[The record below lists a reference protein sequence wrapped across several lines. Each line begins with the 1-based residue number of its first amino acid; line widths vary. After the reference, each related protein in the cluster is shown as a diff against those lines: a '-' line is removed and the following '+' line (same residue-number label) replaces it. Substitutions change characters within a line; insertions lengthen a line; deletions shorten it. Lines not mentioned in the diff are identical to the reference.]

1 MPIDTRLP
9 GDPGAVRTAAT
20 WLRDGLRASV
30 AAAADEAHRTRRDS
44 EAVWSGGAG
53 DAFRSRLGTAVGPA
67 DALGEDATGSARAL
81 ERWAG
86 DLDSARAAME
96 RARTLALDAGL
107 VVTGD
112 VIEEP
117 GPAPVA
123 PAGADPV
130 QAAAAADLH
139 AGRVTAWN
147 AAVQQSDEAHRIL
160 RAGGEVLRSYA
171 NEVVGKWH
179 LNATDF
185 ANGVVGGLAEKRR
198 AALLARSTMLADAAE
213 RARALYLR
221 SPGGSA
227 VARRAGEIEFVTQ
240 NRAAALAREADGW
253 VGTVVR
259 RAPVIGVAITAA
271 GVGFDIS
278 QGKPPGKAIA
288 SGIVSGLA
296 AFGAG
301 GAITTALVAAGVSNP
316 IGWAALGAVGVGIG
330 VGMAV
335 DWAYDEW
342 VPQDVRDG
350 IDNGIEAAGE
360 WAGDTWNAVFG

>member
-1 MPIDTRLP
+1 MPIDTRVP
-9 GDPGAVRTAAT
+9 GDPGAVRTAAA
-20 WLRDGLRASV
+20 WLRDGLHTAV

-44 EAVWSGGAG
+44 EGVWSGGAG
-53 DAFRSRLGTAVGPA
+53 DAFRTRLGTAVGPA
-67 DALGEDATGSARAL
+67 DALGEDALGSARAL
-81 ERWAG
+81 ERWAA

-96 RARTLALDAGL
+96 RARTLAVEAGL
-107 VVTGD
+107 AVSGD

-117 GPAPVA
+117 GLAPVA
-123 PAGADPV
+123 PAGTDP
-130 QAAAAADLH
+130 ARASAAADVH

-147 AAVQQSDEAHRIL
+147 AAVQQADEAHRIL

-185 ANGVVGGLAEKRR
+185 ANGVVGGLATQRR
-198 AALLARSTMLADAAE
+198 DALLARSAMLAAAAE
-213 RARALYLR
+213 RARALYLS

-227 VARRAGEIEFVTQ
+227 VARRAGEIEFVTG

-253 VGTVVR
+253 IGTVVR
-259 RAPVIGVAITAA
+259 RAPGIGVAITAA
-271 GVGFDIS
+271 GIGYDIS

-288 SGIVSGLA
+288 SGIVSGVA

-301 GAITTALVAAGVSNP
+301 ALLAGAVVGAPVWVAAAGAV
-316 IGWAALGAVGVGIG
+316 AVGVG

-350 IDNGIEAAGE
+350 IDNGIAAVGE
-360 WAGDTWNAVFG
+360 GVGDAWDAVFG